1 MFKHAVLN
9 VRNVFFVAFP
19 DTNSNPLQPGTTAIE
34 GAPTV
39 VNCTIRSRPKSNI
52 TWSHDVEVV
61 AVKSQNVR
69 VDRGYYITTGIL
81 NITQPSASMDGKR
94 ISCTG
99 TPMFGSSIIQN
110 STLTVLCK

>member
-81 NITQPSASMDGKR
+81 NITQPSAQWMER
-94 ISCTG
+94 
-99 TPMFGSSIIQN
+99 GSV
-110 STLTVLCK
+110 VLVHQCLDHPSFKTAH